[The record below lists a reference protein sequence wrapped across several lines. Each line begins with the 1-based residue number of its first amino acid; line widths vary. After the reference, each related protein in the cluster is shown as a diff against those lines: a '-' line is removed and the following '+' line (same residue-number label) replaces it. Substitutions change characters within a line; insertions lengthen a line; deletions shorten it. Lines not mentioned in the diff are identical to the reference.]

1 MNFRTKIWLLPIS
14 AALVFIVGSAAS
26 YVVGSRTSAQLE
38 QLRDVDYPYMESVAR
53 IDRGA
58 EEFRLNLQSAA
69 TEGDDSKLKDVEE
82 VVASVRKSV
91 AQAEKLTGK
100 ADAARRLGSA
110 FDTYQA
116 AALTATRAMLT
127 KQEAGDSVKR
137 MQAGLAAFSERLQVH
152 KKASAEA
159 VSQAQAAALAGVRT
173 NVWVGL
179 GTGLAVLLVLGLAS
193 RLILASV
200 WRELGDEPTRLRRF
214 VQRVADGDLSGD
226 GAAADALVAGSL
238 HHAVSA
244 MVSRLGQ
251 TVSTIRDAT
260 ESIAVASREIAAG
273 SMDLNT
279 RTEQTSANL
288 QQTASSVSQ
297 LTGSVHQ
304 SAEAARTAGGLVTT
318 ASQAAQRGGNIVA
331 QVVSSMDEINA
342 ASRKIND
349 IISVIDGIAFQTN
362 ILALNAA
369 VEAARAGEQGRGF
382 AVVAG
387 EVRSLAQRSAVAAR
401 EIKTLIGA
409 SAQKVDSG
417 SRLVQDAGTAMRE
430 IVDGVRRVT
439 EMIGEISTAAQEQAS
454 GISQVDNSVNE
465 LDRMTQQNAAL
476 VEQSA
481 AASES
486 LQEQAQRLAETVNVF
501 RTADAGGH

>member
-14 AALVFIVGSAAS
+14 AALVFIVGSGAS
-26 YVVGSRTSAQLE
+26 YIVGSQTSAQME
-38 QLRDVDYPYMESVAR
+38 HLRDVDYPYLESVAR

-58 EEFRLNLQSAA
+58 EEFRLTLQSAA
-69 TEGDDSKLKDVEE
+69 TEGDESKLKEVEE
-82 VVASVRKSV
+82 VVAGVRKSV
-91 AQAEKLTGK
+91 AEAGQLAGK
-100 ADAARRLGSA
+100 ADAARSLGSA
-110 FDTYQA
+110 FDAYQG
-116 AALTATRAMLT
+116 AALAATRAMLT
-127 KQEAGDSVKR
+127 KGDAGDSVKR
-137 MQAGLAAFSERLQVH
+137 MQAGLADFSQRLQAD
-152 KKASAEA
+152 KKLAAEA
-159 VSQAQAAALAGVRT
+159 VNRAQAAALSGVQA
-173 NVWVGL
+173 NGWVGL
-179 GTGLAVLLVLGLAS
+179 GTGVVVLLVLGVAS

-200 WRELGDEPTRLRRF
+200 WRELGDEPARLQRF
-214 VQRVADGDLSGD
+214 VQRVADGDLSSD
-226 GAAADALVAGSL
+226 AADASVPGSL
-238 HHAVSA
+238 HAAVIA
-244 MVSRLGQ
+244 MVARLGE
-251 TVSTIRDAT
+251 TVSTIRHAT
-260 ESIAVASREIAAG
+260 DSIAVASREIAAG

-304 SAEAARTAGGLVTT
+304 SAEAARAADGLVST
-318 ASQAAQRGGNIVA
+318 ASAAARRGGEIVA
-331 QVVSSMDEINA
+331 QVVTSMDQIND

-387 EVRSLAQRSAVAAR
+387 EVRTLAQRSAHAAK

-409 SAQKVDSG
+409 SAEKVSSG
-417 SRLVQDAGTAMRE
+417 SRLVKDAGGAMQE

-486 LQEQAQRLAETVNVF
+486 LQDQAQRLALAVNVF
-501 RTADAGGH
+501 RVSGAAGG